1 MCSDHFHAKDF
12 VEAERRNRVPKDT
25 AEARFTSSD
34 RQSYRI
40 HGGPKFTSANRERS
54 VRVVAEAPSNL
65 VHQIFVDID
74 ENPFDI
80 EENPV
85 HIIPVRAELNE
96 DQQQDNM
103 NNGELQYDLDMIS
116 CLDDTSDSETSEGE
130 DDMFVM
136 DSEDEVDQDLSD
148 EEGVNLAEIV

>member
-1 MCSDHFHAKDF
+1 MD
-12 VEAERRNRVPKDT
+12 
-25 AEARFTSSD
+25 
-34 RQSYRI
+34 
-40 HGGPKFTSANRERS
+40 PKFTSANRERS

-136 DSEDEVDQDLSD
+136 DSEDEEDQDLSD